1 MKSSWHKALEEDK
14 AEKQSRAVA
23 FDDTVMGCLTPTELS
38 CGMLESHVNL
48 PLDVTSCSDA
58 PVSQQRAHSL
68 RSTQLWDTFAHSS
81 ISPNNSSS
89 SSSAV
94 ALTLDQETLPSC
106 DSLLSLDDNPADPMS
121 DDELLIPSLEKLST
135 SHGTIMEQ
143 GHGSSLMA
151 SSKRTPDCLLSGHA
165 VSPRLVGTTKPAET
179 TDQVFSLELD
189 ALETPSPPRKQEY
202 SLPRLITFSPI
213 DDMKC

>member
-14 AEKQSRAVA
+14 AEKQGRAVA
-23 FDDTVMGCLTPTELS
+23 FDDTVMRCLTPTETS
-38 CGMLESHVNL
+38 CGMLESPVNF

-58 PVSQQRAHSL
+58 AITQHGAHSL
-68 RSTQLWDTFAHSS
+68 QSTQLWDTFAHSA
-81 ISPNNSSS
+81 ISPNNSSI
-89 SSSAV
+89 SAV

-106 DSLLSLDDNPADPMS
+106 DSLLSLDDNPADVLS

-135 SHGTIMEQ
+135 SRGTITEQ
-143 GHGSSLMA
+143 GHSGSLMGR
-151 SSKRTPDCLLSGHA
+151 SRRTPECLLGHK
-165 VSPRLVGTTKPAET
+165 VSPRLVNPTKLAES
-179 TDQVFSLELD
+179 TDKVFSLELD
-189 ALETPSPPRKQEY
+189 ALETLSPPSKQEY